1 MPWYLSC
8 ERSKHVYI
16 YIFVNAS
23 IHKCYAT
30 ICSSIW
36 RYFSAISLNSSF
48 VCFRP
53 SCDDMGSWKLIKAN
67 VFPTEAKNSSSTWKD
82 FSWPQLRGDVSW
94 REWLWIKDAFL
105 RLSFRIIKK
114 WPKLPRKYVGHL
126 LVLGLWGY
134 WYFYVLLFFKG
145 KQISGESLLQLQKF
159 SKSQGRKGYFEADTR
174 IARPEFQIE
183 AYPPGNRQLHRY
195 TPEN

>member
-1 MPWYLSC
+1 MYL
-8 ERSKHVYI
+8 
-16 YIFVNAS
+16 FVNAN
-23 IHKCYAT
+23 IHKCYAI

-36 RYFSAISLNSSF
+36 RYFSAISLNLSF
-48 VCFRP
+48 VCLRP

-114 WPKLPRKYVGHL
+114 WPKVPPKIPWTSPGFTLMRILIFLCSIIFQRGTNFGGISPSTPEILRVTGPKRL
-126 LVLGLWGY
+126 LRS
-134 WYFYVLLFFKG
+134 WYQDCKTWVR
-145 KQISGESLLQLQKF
+145 SGNK
-159 SKSQGRKGYFEADTR
+159 
-174 IARPEFQIE
+174 
-183 AYPPGNRQLHRY
+183 QLHRY